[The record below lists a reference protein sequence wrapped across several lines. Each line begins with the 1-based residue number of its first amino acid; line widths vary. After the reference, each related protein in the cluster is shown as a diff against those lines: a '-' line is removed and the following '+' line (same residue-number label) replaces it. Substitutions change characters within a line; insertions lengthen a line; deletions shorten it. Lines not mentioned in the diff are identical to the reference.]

1 MFRRRPFACVSR
13 LYRNGLQA
21 ESIQLFDRRRARA
34 FEQFGTNRGGP
45 ALIFIILKGA
55 INYDERKG
63 IAGIQQEQKD
73 YPGLLCHNDY
83 KKTIEYLTNTLNWGP
98 WTILKN
104 NQISAHDVK
113 SDGKPVEGDFEFLIA
128 ATFIGDIEFE
138 IIQPIHGVNPY
149 SKFLEERGPGI
160 HHIKESIL
168 DNDAL
173 DAAVAEYSSRGPKVN
188 YQGKYMEDHYFY
200 LDTFDALGAYYEM
213 GNNAK
218 VSAKPEFV
226 GWYPEEP

>member
-1 MFRRRPFACVSR
+1 M
-13 LYRNGLQA
+13 
-21 ESIQLFDRRRARA
+21 
-34 FEQFGTNRGGP
+34 
-45 ALIFIILKGA
+45 
-55 INYDERKG
+55 
-63 IAGIQQEQKD
+63 
-73 YPGLLCHNDY
+73 
-83 KKTIEYLTNTLNWGP
+83 
-98 WTILKN
+98 
-104 NQISAHDVK
+104 
-113 SDGKPVEGDFEFLIA
+113 IA
-128 ATFIGDIEFE
+128 ATFIGGIEFE

-160 HHIKESIL
+160 HHIKESVL

>member
-1 MFRRRPFACVSR
+1 MVAVFSLGWTPSRRRPMRSRSNTSSTMPWASFRMPSGVTAVSYTH
-13 LYRNGLQA
+13 L
-21 ESIQLFDRRRARA
+21 
-34 FEQFGTNRGGP
+34 
-45 ALIFIILKGA
+45 
-55 INYDERKG
+55 
-63 IAGIQQEQKD
+63 
-73 YPGLLCHNDY
+73 
-83 KKTIEYLTNTLNWGP
+83 
-98 WTILKN
+98 
-104 NQISAHDVK
+104 
-113 SDGKPVEGDFEFLIA
+113 
-128 ATFIGDIEFE
+128 
-138 IIQPIHGVNPY
+138 

>member
-1 MFRRRPFACVSR
+1 MMSAKE
-13 LYRNGLQA
+13 LQ
-21 ESIQLFDRRRARA
+21 EFNK
-34 FEQFGTNRGGP
+34 NRK
-45 ALIFIILKGA
+45 ITQVC
-55 INYDERKG
+55 YVT
-63 IAGIQQEQKD
+63 
-73 YPGLLCHNDY
+73 NDY
-83 KKTIEYLTNTLNWGP
+83 RKTIEYLTNTLNWGP

-128 ATFIGDIEFE
+128 ATFIGGIEFE

-188 YQGKYMEDHYFY
+188 YQGKYLEARD
-200 LDTFDALGAYYEM
+200 
-213 GNNAK
+213 
-218 VSAKPEFV
+218 V
-226 GWYPEEP
+226 

>member
-1 MFRRRPFACVSR
+1 M
-13 LYRNGLQA
+13 
-21 ESIQLFDRRRARA
+21 
-34 FEQFGTNRGGP
+34 
-45 ALIFIILKGA
+45 
-55 INYDERKG
+55 
-63 IAGIQQEQKD
+63 
-73 YPGLLCHNDY
+73 
-83 KKTIEYLTNTLNWGP
+83 
-98 WTILKN
+98 
-104 NQISAHDVK
+104 
-113 SDGKPVEGDFEFLIA
+113 
-128 ATFIGDIEFE
+128 
-138 IIQPIHGVNPY
+138 NPY

-218 VSAKPEFV
+218 VSAKPEFCGLV
-226 GWYPEEP
+226 SGRAVSWKRKRSQYEIICRYR

>member
-1 MFRRRPFACVSR
+1 MDDSEKQSDQRPCVKKRWKAGRRRFR
-13 LYRNGLQA
+13 
-21 ESIQLFDRRRARA
+21 IFD
-34 FEQFGTNRGGP
+34 
-45 ALIFIILKGA
+45 
-55 INYDERKG
+55 
-63 IAGIQQEQKD
+63 
-73 YPGLLCHNDY
+73 
-83 KKTIEYLTNTLNWGP
+83 
-98 WTILKN
+98 
-104 NQISAHDVK
+104 
-113 SDGKPVEGDFEFLIA
+113 A

>member
-1 MFRRRPFACVSR
+1 MMSAKE
-13 LYRNGLQA
+13 LQ
-21 ESIQLFDRRRARA
+21 EFNK
-34 FEQFGTNRGGP
+34 NRK
-45 ALIFIILKGA
+45 ITQVC
-55 INYDERKG
+55 YVT
-63 IAGIQQEQKD
+63 
-73 YPGLLCHNDY
+73 NDY

-200 LDTFDALGAYYEM
+200 LDTFDALGAYYET
-213 GNNAK
+213 
-218 VSAKPEFV
+218 VSYTHRDVYKRQGLHWIRYGLVLLGTDQFRRIHNKAVANYYFILLKKWILPSV
-226 GWYPEEP
+226 NYIIKK

>member
-1 MFRRRPFACVSR
+1 MMSAKE
-13 LYRNGLQA
+13 LQ
-21 ESIQLFDRRRARA
+21 EFNK
-34 FEQFGTNRGGP
+34 NRK
-45 ALIFIILKGA
+45 ITQVC
-55 INYDERKG
+55 YVT
-63 IAGIQQEQKD
+63 
-73 YPGLLCHNDY
+73 NDY

-113 SDGKPVEGDFEFLIA
+113 SDGKPVEGEFEFLIA